1 MNQDNRHQNYGQQF
15 GFDHYDLPPGRKSLL
30 EKIFGESFARKASS
44 PLVATAA
51 LLICGAA
58 FAGIIIASYP
68 DGKSESESVPVVTAD
83 AQSYKEVPA
92 DPGGMD
98 IPNRGTTIFQTMA
111 EGSSTQGAPIENL
124 LSEEKPIDKL
134 AAFQRQVEQITTED
148 AAAPKTGEEKP
159 AAESESAT
167 LAAAEDVPS
176 PEADDVATAAPSESA
191 PIELKKI
198 VADTST
204 TTKEPAQEEL
214 ASASPA
220 ATIDIPEPVAPA
232 GVTAAPVEKP
242 TITKAGENPETLEF
256 VRSVLDRKDG
266 VAPAEQPSTQTAA
279 ATQAA
284 KVEPAAGTAAVKSV
298 TPGTY
303 YIQLGS
309 VKSESG
315 AAGEWS
321 KLKKSY
327 STELSSLDYRV
338 QKADLA
344 SGTFYRIQAGP
355 ISKESAKSLCDSIS
369 AQKPG
374 ACLVTQ

>member
-68 DGKSESESVPVVTAD
+68 DGKSDSESVPVVTAD

-111 EGSSTQGAPIENL
+111 EGSSAPGAPIENL

-159 AAESESAT
+159 VTESASAT
-167 LAAAEDVPS
+167 LAAAEEVPS
-176 PEADDVATAAPSESA
+176 PEADDVATALPIESA

-198 VADTST
+198 VADTSAT
-204 TTKEPAQEEL
+204 GEPAQEEL

-220 ATIDIPEPVAPA
+220 AAIDIPAPVAPA
-232 GVTAAPVEKP
+232 GVTAAPAEKP

-266 VAPAEQPSTQTAA
+266 VTPVAQPTKTASA
-279 ATQAA
+279 DQAA
-284 KVEPAAGTAAVKSV
+284 KVEPAAGTAGVKSV
-298 TPGTY
+298 TPGSY

-315 AAGEWS
+315 AAGEWG

-327 STELSSLDYRV
+327 STQLSSLDYRV